1 MLRPVCRKTNEYVA
15 YARNTESGC
24 KMEMKNINR
33 CSGGLRM
40 EDQGERSPHT
50 FLVNNFSIPRPRRKQ
65 GDRCVFKRVF
75 NVTDSGFKA
84 AAWT

>member
-1 MLRPVCRKTNEYVA
+1 MTSLA
-15 YARNTESGC
+15 L

-33 CSGGLRM
+33 CLGGLRM
-40 EDQGERSPHT
+40 EDQGERSPKT

-65 GDRCVFKRVF
+65 GDRCVFKRVL

-84 AAWT
+84 ATWT